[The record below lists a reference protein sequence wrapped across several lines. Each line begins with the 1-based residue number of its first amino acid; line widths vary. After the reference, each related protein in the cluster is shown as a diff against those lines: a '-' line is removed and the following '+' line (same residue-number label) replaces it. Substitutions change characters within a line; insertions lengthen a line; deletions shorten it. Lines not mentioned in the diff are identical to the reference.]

1 MLPVTGIVNRKSISK
16 SLIFNFERGLFLS
29 LWHHFDLMVF
39 LHYLLY
45 KEEEKK
51 RVWKKNRERK
61 IPTRNCEIMH
71 NK

>member
-61 IPTRNCEIMH
+61 NPTRNCEIMH